1 MCKNCYHAGG
11 REKLTSACPHV
22 DRPKYAHGVCKN
34 CYLSKYHRERRLQ
47 RKLSAQEKKK
57 DGADASAGNITS
69 AHGTKSR
76 SRKTAVISVTTKPAL
91 LMTVAENCETEQQ
104 MSLKTFEAAVMAA
117 AVGGDCNSMAEIES
131 TANQIT
137 AAVQH
142 LG

>member
-1 MCKNCYHAGG
+1 MCKNCYHAWG
-11 REKLTSACPHV
+11 REKPTSACPHV

-47 RKLSAQEKKK
+47 RKLAAQEKKK
-57 DGADASAGNITS
+57 DGSDANAGNIPNARS
-69 AHGTKSR
+69 IKSR

-91 LMTVAENCETEQQ
+91 LMTVAENCETGAP
-104 MSLKTFEAAVMAA
+104 MSLETLKTFEAAVMAA

-137 AAVQH
+137 AAV
-142 LG
+142 